1 MNRLTREFLTRRRFV
16 QSATAV
22 AGAGLLAA
30 RGWRALG
37 QDPVVDAGHATNHE
51 GYDMVA
57 WKARPFPLTQVRLLH
72 GALKEAQERN
82 HVYLWMLP
90 NDRLL
95 HTFRLNAGRVST
107 AQPLGGWESPD
118 CELRGHFAGGHYLS
132 ACALMFAST
141 GDEAL
146 RLKAN
151 ELVEE
156 MAKCQQEDGYLSAF
170 PASFIDRLKKNE
182 RIWAPFYTYHKIMAG
197 LLDMYTLCGNTQA
210 LVMAGRMADW
220 AAKWVEPLSDEELAK
235 VQLVE
240 HGGMNEVCFNLYAV
254 TGEKKYRDLGFRF
267 EHKKF
272 FDPLAAG
279 EDKLAGHHSNTN
291 IPKVIGAARGYE
303 VSNDPRYHAIAE
315 NFWHHVAEHHAY
327 CTGGTSA
334 TVPLSSDDGEGWHTP
349 DNLANQL
356 VTDAEECCCSYN
368 MMKLSR
374 HLFGWSAD
382 ARIMD
387 YYERLLWNVRLGTQD
402 EHGMLMY
409 YVSMQPGYPKT
420 FGTAYDSFWCCT
432 GTGVEEYAKLGDS
445 LYFHDAEGIY
455 VNQFAASEVEWP
467 EKGVRLTQ
475 HTEFPVEA
483 STALTIDAARPVRF
497 ALRVRK
503 PYWCDGMAVRV
514 NGKPEK
520 GTLGANG
527 YIELDRLWQQGDR
540 VEIELP
546 MHFHA
551 APLPGDSTTQAMMYG
566 PLVLAGLMGRDGLT
580 PAVIYGH
587 MGPGRD
593 GQFSGAVMP
602 KIEAGKSAAWVEKTN
617 EPLRFKTAGQIS
629 AMDLKPLYQVADE
642 RYTIYWQVN
651 GKA

>member
-1 MNRLTREFLTRRRFV
+1 M
-16 QSATAV
+16 
-22 AGAGLLAA
+22 AA

-37 QDPVVDAGHATNHE
+37 QDPVVDAERAANHE
-51 GYDMVA
+51 GYEMVA
-57 WKARPFPLTQVRLLH
+57 WKAKPFTLRQVRLLY
-72 GALKEAQERN
+72 GPLREAQERN
-82 HVYLWMLP
+82 RVYLWMLP

-95 HTFRLNAGRVST
+95 HTFRLTAGRVST
-107 AQPLGGWESPD
+107 EQPLGGWEAPD
-118 CELRGHFAGGHYLS
+118 CEVRGHVAGGHYLS
-132 ACALMFAST
+132 ACALMYAST

-146 RLKAN
+146 RQKAN

-156 MAKCQQEDGYLSAF
+156 LAKCQQADGYLSAF
-170 PASFIDRLKKNE
+170 PASFFARLRKYE
-182 RIWAPFYTYHKIMAG
+182 QVWAPFYTYHKIMAG
-197 LLDMYTLCGNTQA
+197 LLDMYTLCGNTHA

-220 AAKWVEPLSDEELAK
+220 AAKWVEPLSAEELAK

-267 EHKKF
+267 DHKKF

-303 VSNDPRYHAIAE
+303 VSSDPRYHAIAE
-315 NFWHHVAEHHAY
+315 NFWHQVAEHHAY

-334 TVPLSSDDGEGWHTP
+334 TVPLSSDDGEGWHTA

-432 GTGVEEYAKLGDS
+432 GTGIEEYAKLGDS
-445 LYFHDAEGIY
+445 LYFHDGDGIY
-455 VNQFAASEVEWP
+455 VNQFAASEVDWP

-475 HTEFPVEA
+475 HTEFPAEA
-483 STALTIDAARPVRF
+483 TTALTIHAARLVRF

-503 PYWCDGMAVRV
+503 PYWCDGIAVRV

-520 GTLGANG
+520 AVLGANG

-540 VEIELP
+540 VEVELP
-546 MHFHA
+546 MQFHA
-551 APLPGDSTTQAMMYG
+551 APLPGDPTMQAMMYG

-580 PAVIYGH
+580 PDMIYGH
-587 MGPGRD
+587 EGPGRS
-593 GQFSGAVMP
+593 GHFSGAVMP
-602 KIEAGKSAAWVEKTN
+602 KIETGKGAAWVEKTT
-617 EPLRFKTAGQIS
+617 EPLRFKTAGQ
-629 AMDLKPLYQVADE
+629 ATDLELKPLYQVLDE

>member
-1 MNRLTREFLTRRRFV
+1 MDKLTRRRFV

-22 AGAGLLAA
+22 AGAGLVAA
-30 RGWRALG
+30 RNWRALA
-37 QDPVVDAGHATNHE
+37 QDPVIDSERAANHV
-51 GYDMVA
+51 GYEAVE
-57 WKARPFPLTQVRLLH
+57 WKAMPFPLRQVKLLH
-72 GALKEAQERN
+72 GPLREAQERN
-82 HVYLWMLP
+82 RVYLWMLP

-95 HTFRLNAGRVST
+95 HSFRLTAGRPST
-107 AQPLGGWESPD
+107 AQPLGGWEAPD
-118 CELRGHFAGGHYLS
+118 GELRGHFAGGHYLS

-146 RLKAN
+146 RHKAN

-156 MAKCQQEDGYLSAF
+156 LAKCQQPDGYLGAY
-170 PASFIDRLKKNE
+170 PASFYDRLKSYKPV
-182 RIWAPFYTYHKIMAG
+182 WAPFYTYHKIMAG
-197 LLDMYTLCGNTQA
+197 LLDMYVYCGNTQG

-220 AAKWVEPLSDEELAK
+220 AAKWVEPLSDEEWAK

-272 FDPLAAG
+272 FAPLAAG

-291 IPKVIGAARGYE
+291 IPKAIGAARGYE
-303 VSNDPRYHAIAE
+303 VSSDPRYRSIAE
-315 NFWHHVAEHHAY
+315 NFWHQVAEHHAY

-334 TVPLSSDDGEGWHTP
+334 TVPLSSDDGEGWHTA

-356 VTDAEECCCSYN
+356 VPDAEECCCSYN

-374 HLFGWSAD
+374 HLFGWTAD
-382 ARIMD
+382 ARFMD

-432 GTGVEEYAKLGDS
+432 GSGVEEYAKLGDS
-445 LYFHDAEGIY
+445 LYFHDADGIY

-475 HTEFPVEA
+475 HTEFPAEA
-483 STALTIDAARPVRF
+483 TTALTIHAAKPVRF

-503 PYWCDGMAVRV
+503 PYWGEQIGVRV
-514 NGKPEK
+514 NGKAEK
-520 GTLGANG
+520 AAAGANG
-527 YIELDRLWQQGDR
+527 YAEVDRTWQQGDR
-540 VEIELP
+540 VEIDLP
-546 MHFHA
+546 MRFHA
-551 APLPGDSTTQAMMYG
+551 APLPGVATIQAMMYG
-566 PLVLAGLMGRDGLT
+566 PLVLAGLMGREGLT
-580 PAVIYGH
+580 PEAIYGH
-587 MGPGRD
+587 EGAGRA
-593 GQFSGAVMP
+593 GQVTNAVMP
-602 KIEAGKSAAWVEKTN
+602 RIEAGKESAWVQN
-617 EPLRFKTAGQIS
+617 SGEPLRFKTAGQTQ
-629 AMDLKPLYQVADE
+629 AMELKPLYQVIDE
-642 RYTIYWQVN
+642 RYTIYWQIN
-651 GKA
+651 AKD